1 MTTRPSIVHL
11 IGFPAA
17 GKLTIARALVSL
29 AEQRGR
35 RFVVVDNHH
44 TANVIFAVLD
54 VDGVRALPPTV
65 WDRVD
70 EVRAVLLRAIEEL
83 SPPSWSFV
91 FTNVLTERNPAD
103 RLVIERVGQLASAR
117 SSHYVPVRVHCEI
130 EALLRRVDNDD
141 RRQRMKS
148 IDPAGV
154 RALIDSTRLLDVA
167 GHDPIELDT
176 THLSPDDAAASIL
189 DHIDELD

>member
-1 MTTRPSIVHL
+1 MPRPSIVHL

-17 GKLTIARALVSL
+17 GKLTIARALASL
-29 AEQRGR
+29 AERRGR
-35 RFVVVDNHH
+35 RFVVVDNHL
-44 TANVIFAVLD
+44 TANVILAVLD
-54 VDGVRALPPTV
+54 VDGVRELPAGV

-70 EVRAVLLRAIEEL
+70 EIRAVLLRAIEEL

-91 FTNVLTERNPAD
+91 FTNVLTEHNPAD
-103 RLVIERVGQLASAR
+103 RLVIERVARLSTER

-148 IDPAGV
+148 IDPVGV
-154 RALIDSTRLLDVA
+154 RALIDSTQLVDVA
-167 GHDPIELDT
+167 AHNPIELDT
-176 THLSPDDAAASIL
+176 TYLGPDDAAARIL
-189 DHIDELD
+189 DHIDALD